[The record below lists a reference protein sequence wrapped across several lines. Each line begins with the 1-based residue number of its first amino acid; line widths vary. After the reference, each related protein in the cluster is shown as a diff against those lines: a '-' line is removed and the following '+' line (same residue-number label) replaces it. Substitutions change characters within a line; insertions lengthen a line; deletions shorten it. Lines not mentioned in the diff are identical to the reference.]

1 MLKHRVVPAGGTY
14 VKTLEALV
22 QDLRVDGMLVSC
34 LLTRWTVETR
44 ALKKIASL
52 RYIPT
57 ITDATSPKLS
67 PMTSAPHLI
76 RLIPQDNWAMHSLV
90 KIMRKYGWTRFF
102 TAYDGTSPWSV
113 DFKDG
118 ITDLARQSGIAV
130 TSADIS
136 GGQASIEDTLV
147 QRALVHTTGPFT
159 VFLFI
164 ALRAEVGALF
174 LRAVHRLRLQQPE
187 RSLKSVIL
195 FPEGG
200 WVEPWMKLNFLATES
215 LVPLPQRVDSESGGA
230 SNATD
235 AGTAG
240 STEADIAEEAKQY
253 MSGIPGSLDVL
264 DMVDGSIAL
273 DFTAITGKRADEAIA
288 FHTTNGTTF
297 APTPLV
303 ARLYDSVVFAAAAF
317 QELISRGGNADNY
330 TEFYRA
336 LRAMQV
342 EGITG
347 PLAIEEGT
355 NDMVRYHACA
365 FPL

>member
-1 MLKHRVVPAGGTY
+1 M
-14 VKTLEALV
+14 KTLEELV
-22 QDLRVDGMLVSC
+22 QDLRVDGILVSC
-34 LLTRWTVETR
+34 LLTRWTVETI
-44 ALKKIASL
+44 ALKKITSL

-57 ITDATSPKLS
+57 ITDATSVKLS
-67 PMTSAPHLI
+67 SMTSAPHLI
-76 RLIPQDNWAMHSLV
+76 RLIPSDNWAMHSLV
-90 KIMRKYGWTRFF
+90 KIMRKYSWTRFF
-102 TAYDGTSPWSV
+102 TAFDGTSPWSV
-113 DFKDG
+113 EFKDG

-136 GGQASIEDTLV
+136 GGQASIEETLV

-174 LRAVHRLRLQQPE
+174 LRAVHRLRLQQPG

-195 FPEGG
+195 FPEAG
-200 WVEPWMKLNFLATES
+200 WVQPWMKLNFLATKS
-215 LVPLPQRVDSESGGA
+215 LVPFSRRNDSESGA
-230 SNATD
+230 SNATH
-235 AGTAG
+235 AGTAS
-240 STEADIAEEAKQY
+240 STEANIAEEAKQY

-264 DMVDGSIAL
+264 DMVDGSIGL

-297 APTPLV
+297 NPTPLV
-303 ARLYDSVVFAAAAF
+303 ARLYDSVIFAAAAF

-336 LRAMQV
+336 LRAMNV

-365 FPL
+365 FLL